1 MKQFLVNQ
9 LVLPLRV
16 TIGVLQQETPQSL
29 LSETSQSLLIVSSLI
44 QPSII
49 TFDASTLIIVVLK
62 HQMSQS
68 LYCIYIIYYDLT
80 VHNVACDNYYFSV
93 M

>member
-49 TFDASTLIIVVLK
+49 SFDASTLIIYSSVEASNAAIIVL
-62 HQMSQS
+62 
-68 LYCIYIIYYDLT
+68 YIYIMILQYT
-80 VHNVACDNYYFSV
+80 